1 MSKVDL
7 VIRGGTVADGSGRP
21 LQEADIAVSNGKI
34 VAVGKVSATGRDEL
48 NAQGLLV
55 TPGFIDLHTHYD
67 GQLTWSEN
75 LDPSS
80 ANGVTTAVGGNC
92 GVGFAPCR
100 PEDREILVRLME
112 GVEDVPEAVMAEG
125 LPWNWESFAEYL
137 NEVERRPHDI
147 DFALLLP
154 HTPLRVF
161 VMGKRAANL
170 EPSTAAD
177 QALMRKLATAAMN
190 AGACGFSTSR
200 SLFHRASDGSHIPS
214 LKAEESELL
223 EIARGLADAG
233 RGVLQAITMT
243 GENNVAEYELLH
255 RIALGSGRPLSY
267 SLLQLHASKDM
278 WRDVVAAVDRD
289 SAAGADIRMQVFNRP
304 VGMILGLD
312 ASFHPFSMH
321 PYFVEHLADLPLA
334 EQVQRMRD
342 PQVRQILI
350 QPAGELDHP
359 LRHNLTRFEH
369 MYPMGELAD
378 YEPEPSSSVAAI
390 AAARGV
396 SPYDVVYDVLL
407 ERDGHGMLL
416 VTSTNYAEGNL
427 DTTLE
432 LMRND
437 RAVVALGDGGAH
449 YGMIC
454 DASYTTYTLTHWAR
468 DRRRERIDIA
478 EAVRML
484 TDVPARLQR
493 FSDRGR
499 IAPGMKADLNVIDMD
514 RLKLYSPAV
523 VRDLPAGG
531 RRLRQDVEG
540 YVATYV
546 SGVAIRREDKDTGL
560 RPGRLVRDAG
570 VSLLA

>member
-7 VIRGGTVADGSGRP
+7 VIRGGTVADGSGGP
-21 LQEADIAVSNGKI
+21 LREADVAVSDGKI
-34 VAVGKVSATGRDEL
+34 VAIGRIKESGRDEL
-48 NAQGLLV
+48 DARGLLV

-67 GQLTWSEN
+67 GQLAWSDT

-100 PEDREILVRLME
+100 PEDREVLVRLME

-125 LPWNWESFAEYL
+125 LPWNWQSFSEFL
-137 NEVERRPHDI
+137 QVVEQRPHDI

-161 VMGKRAANL
+161 VMGERAANL

-177 QALMRKLATAAMN
+177 QAAMRRLATEAMQ

-200 SLFHRASDGSHIPS
+200 SLFHRASDGAHIPS

-223 EIARGLADAG
+223 AIANGLADAG

-243 GENNVAEYELLH
+243 GENSVSEYELLH
-255 RIALGSGRPLSY
+255 RVALGSKRPLSY
-267 SLLQLHASKDM
+267 TLLQINTAQNM
-278 WRDVVAAVDRD
+278 WREVAAAVDRD
-289 SAAGADIRMQVFNRP
+289 NSAGADIRMQVFNRP

-321 PYFVEHLADLPLA
+321 PYFIEHLAKLPLA
-334 EQVQRMRD
+334 EMVQCMRD
-342 PQVRQILI
+342 PQVRHILL

-359 LRHNLTRFEH
+359 LRNNLTRFEH

-378 YEPEPSSSVAAI
+378 YEPEPSSSVAAL
-390 AAARGV
+390 AAARGISV
-396 SPYDVVYDVLL
+396 YAVAYDALL
-407 ERDGHGMLL
+407 ERNGGGKLL
-416 VTSTNYAEGNL
+416 VTSTNYGQGNL
-427 DTTLE
+427 DATLE
-432 LMRND
+432 LMRNE
-437 RAVVALGDGGAH
+437 RAVLALGDGGAH

-454 DASYTTYTLTHWAR
+454 DATYTTFMLTHWAR
-468 DRRRERIDIA
+468 DRQRGERVDLA

-484 TDVPARLQR
+484 TAAPARLQR
-493 FSDRGR
+493 FNDRGQ
-499 IAPGMKADLNVIDMD
+499 IAPGMKADINVINMD
-514 RLKLYSPAV
+514 RLKLYSPNV
-523 VRDLPAGG
+523 IHDLPAGG
-531 RRLRQDVEG
+531 KRLRQKVEG

-546 SGVAIRREDKDTGL
+546 SGVPIRREDRDTGQ
-560 RPGRLVRDAG
+560 RPGRLIRNAG
-570 VSLLA
+570 M